1 MATCPHCRGH
11 LTDSHR
17 CPTRPASV
25 ALEVIAV
32 GILGALAALLLAAWW
47 DPREQAGI
55 DGLALAAGAVIAV
68 AIDRALRG

>member
-1 MATCPHCRGH
+1 
-11 LTDSHR
+11 
-17 CPTRPASV
+17 V

-68 AIDRALRG
+68 AIDRTLRG